1 MAQQLILGID
11 PGFSGALAWYCPE
24 DKRLIAAVPMP
35 LKPPSAIAP
44 GERQRAEIDPIRLAQ
59 IIHRAGV
66 PRIAVVEKVSASPQM
81 GVTSAFRFG
90 EGHGIILGVLAAMGV
105 PVRPAWPSVWKS
117 GLGLSSD
124 KKASLK
130 LAVELFPEWSVTF
143 TRDARSADLSEAALL
158 AYFGVRFLP
167 TE

>member
-1 MAQQLILGID
+1 MIILGCD
-11 PGFSGALAWYCPE
+11 PGFTGGIAWYNTAE
-24 DKRLIAAVPMP
+24 KRLLAVSKMP
-35 LKPPSAIAP
+35 LKAPSALTD
-44 GERQRAEIDPIRLAQ
+44 EKQRPEIDAEALA
-59 IIHRAGV
+59 RMVLATR
-66 PRIAVVEKVSASPQM
+66 PALAVVEKVSASPQQ

-90 EGHGIILGVLAAMGV
+90 EGHGIILGVMAGCN
-105 PVRPAWPSVWKS
+105 VRVRGAYPSVWKS
-117 GLGLSSD
+117 GLGLSAD